1 MISWEVVEGTLLVAR
16 YAPESSHNE
25 IQKSS
30 PNETRVAA
38 FDLVRTQF
46 ST

>member
-16 YAPESSHNE
+16 YAPEGSQE

-38 FDLVRTQF
+38 FDLV
-46 ST
+46 